1 MLLITGKPH
10 SVAQINKD
18 TIAIT
23 YSYME
28 IIKIFNIENETVTK
42 VIKVHNY
49 CFGLSFSNE
58 SLAVGLNSNEIR
70 IIDLEGKR
78 IKSIQVQNESYLKF
92 LVYSDNRII
101 YSDRG
106 GYAVNCI
113 DGSGKQIWHYKQ
125 DLSEPYGLSAD
136 TFGNIIVAD
145 CDSKTI
151 IAISKDG
158 NASILE
164 WTVVGKVTE
173 YGQNVTLFCNVP
185 HCCPE
190 DSGWDRWTPVQQTLF
205 IDVKTG
211 RSNKKYDGKVLK
223 DGYTLVI
230 QNLTKNDLNVSYSCL
245 YGVTLG
251 ERKFLLEEDVFNPIS
266 PNVPN
271 GQLSPSEISAL
282 IIGVIVLVLGS
293 VTISI
298 YFWRRR
304 IDRSRSEETE
314 DGSDQKDKLLEKVT
328 EEI

>member
-1 MLLITGKPH
+1 MQDNLQAVTVHTSKRQSFLGLHHIGEKVHQYQRYLNDIENNEGAWEVEIKIKKNDDLEKILCELQSFRSFGEVEVSQTDLAINRETGVSRETQVETRNQFYIDKMTMHIETKREDNIKKNISDMVCLSGGRIIVVEYESQVNLLNDDGTRQKMLLITGKPH

-158 NASILE
+158 NAS
-164 WTVVGKVTE
+164 
-173 YGQNVTLFCNVP
+173 
-185 HCCPE
+185 
-190 DSGWDRWTPVQQTLF
+190 
-205 IDVKTG
+205 
-211 RSNKKYDGKVLK
+211 
-223 DGYTLVI
+223 
-230 QNLTKNDLNVSYSCL
+230 
-245 YGVTLG
+245 
-251 ERKFLLEEDVFNPIS
+251 
-266 PNVPN
+266 
-271 GQLSPSEISAL
+271 
-282 IIGVIVLVLGS
+282 
-293 VTISI
+293 
-298 YFWRRR
+298 
-304 IDRSRSEETE
+304 
-314 DGSDQKDKLLEKVT
+314 KLLARNDD
-328 EEI
+328 ILYLP